1 MQTNK
6 TIKELPA
13 SERPYEKFL
22 SLGASGLSGADL
34 LAIIIKT
41 GTKDKSAV
49 DIAQEILSGRHGNL
63 LNLYEMSYDELIQ
76 VSGIGQI
83 KAIQLKAVAELSM
96 RISKAKR
103 ARSIRMNTPVTI
115 ADYYMEQMRHLQ
127 QEVVICAYF
136 DVKSRFLGDKF
147 ISKGSLSSS
156 VVDISSVMR
165 TALEK
170 NASKIVLLHNHP
182 SGDCTPSK
190 DDIAVTDRLAEGSR
204 IFSIELCDHIIIGD
218 NEYYSFY
225 ENKII

>member
-22 SLGASGLSGADL
+22 SLGASGLSDADL

-76 VSGIGQI
+76 ISGIGQI

-190 DDIAVTDRLAEGSR
+190 DDIAVTNRLAEGSR

-225 ENKII
+225 ENKLI

>member
-22 SLGASGLSGADL
+22 SLGASGLSDADL

-204 IFSIELCDHIIIGD
+204 LFSIELCDHIIIGD

>member
-22 SLGASGLSGADL
+22 SLGASGLSDADL

-225 ENKII
+225 ENKLI

>member
-22 SLGASGLSGADL
+22 SLGASGLSDADL

-41 GTKDKSAV
+41 GTKDKTAV

>member
-22 SLGASGLSGADL
+22 SLGASGLSDADL

-103 ARSIRMNTPVTI
+103 ARTIRMNTPVTI

>member
-22 SLGASGLSGADL
+22 SLGASGLSDADL

-83 KAIQLKAVAELSM
+83 KAIQLKSVAELSM

>member
-22 SLGASGLSGADL
+22 SLGASGLSDADL

-225 ENKII
+225 ESF

>member
-1 MQTNK
+1 MQKNK

-22 SLGASGLSGADL
+22 SLGASGLSDADL

-49 DIAQEILSGRHGNL
+49 DIAQEMLSGRHGNL

-136 DVKSRFLGDKF
+136 DVKSWFLGDKF

>member
-22 SLGASGLSGADL
+22 SLGASGLSDADL

-115 ADYYMEQMRHLQ
+115 ADYYMEQMRHLP

>member
-1 MQTNK
+1 MQKNK

-22 SLGASGLSGADL
+22 SLGASGLSDADL

-49 DIAQEILSGRHGNL
+49 DIAQEMLSGRHGNL

-204 IFSIELCDHIIIGD
+204 IFLIELCDHIIIGD

>member
-22 SLGASGLSGADL
+22 SLGASGLSDADL

-165 TALEK
+165 TAFEK